1 MTNDRQP
8 VSFRYIAMD
17 TIFCVFTIA
26 YVITTIGIE
35 DGPACWMKTKK
46 LQGRNNNQK
55 YKTLTSVA
63 TII

>member
-8 VSFRYIAMD
+8 VSVRYIAMD

-35 DGPACWMKTKK
+35 DGPAC
-46 LQGRNNNQK
+46 
-55 YKTLTSVA
+55 
-63 TII
+63 